1 MLSMGE
7 LLLKCRVF
15 DYWVLGVL
23 RLTRATADSIVN
35 ASGKRII
42 DGNSGVVGT
51 GDDVAVG
58 FEAVGVRVAAS
69 EGR

>member
-1 MLSMGE
+1 MSLGA
-7 LLLKCRVF
+7 L

-23 RLTRATADSIVN
+23 RLIRATVNSIVN

-51 GDDVAVG
+51 GDDVL
-58 FEAVGVRVAAS
+58 VGVETVGVMVAAS

>member
-1 MLSMGE
+1 LI
-7 LLLKCRVF
+7 
-15 DYWVLGVL
+15 
-23 RLTRATADSIVN
+23 RANANSIVN

-51 GDDVAVG
+51 GDDVPVG
-58 FEAVGVRVAAS
+58 FEMVGVMVAAS